1 MPIKLAAGEVAAFA
15 SAGFTLTDFN
25 SRANGSFVLATTT
38 IDNTANLDLMG
49 EVSGQLT
56 VGGTT
61 TAAHFLALWI
71 LEQNR
76 DAAAFGC
83 GTPTGT
89 ALPGGHQ
96 WVTTALVRSGITNG
110 NAVFFTFPRIFLPR
124 GLFRFGISQHLG
136 AALNASAAAQVEFR
150 TTTFSG

>member
-1 MPIKLAAGEVAAFA
+1 MPITLAAGAVASFA
-15 SAGFTLTDFN
+15 TAGFTLTDFN

-38 IDNTANLDLMG
+38 IDNTANLDLMA
-49 EVSGQLT
+49 ELSGQFT

-61 TAAHFLALWI
+61 AATHWLALWI
-71 LEQNR
+71 LERNR
-76 DAAAFGC
+76 DATTFGC

-89 ALPGGHQ
+89 ALPAAHQ
-96 WVTTALVRSGITNG
+96 WVASAGVRAGITSG
-110 NAVFFTFPRIFLPR
+110 SAVFFTFPRIFMPR

-150 TTTFSG
+150 TTTFAS